1 MDSESAEKGVKK
13 KKKDLGGELVYN
25 VIYFFSKWKKT
36 SVLSGVPYIIHR

>member
-13 KKKDLGGELVYN
+13 KKDLGGELVNN